1 MQFKCFY
8 HHLRKEAFLV
18 KRPEL
23 PCLLLK
29 TSQLSCIPIWSRKSL
44 GLRKG
49 EKIRKIVVMSEEARR
64 EGGMEE
70 EGKKK
75 RKEGGKER
83 GRKEEAYKLD
93 ILYTVQILGAN
104 SI

>member
-1 MQFKCFY
+1 MV
-8 HHLRKEAFLV
+8 AV
-18 KRPEL
+18 KNKSAEL
-23 PCLLLK
+23 YSYLEQEESGTEERGEDK
-29 TSQLSCIPIWSRKSL
+29 KNSCNVRGSK
-44 GLRKG
+44 
-49 EKIRKIVVMSEEARR
+49 
-64 EGGMEE
+64 EGGRDRGR

-104 SI
+104 NI